1 MDSYNGYTEAERM
14 KKLRASYKVFP
25 GRTHPL
31 YRGACQ
37 ICGDSS
43 HPVEPH
49 TEDYAEPY
57 RWENPAE
64 YAVCKV
70 CHGRLHKRF
79 KNPTGW
85 SAYKSHVKRG
95 GYGADLGHDP
105 KLACEVRQLASSL
118 EHGKEIAL
126 PLLRPFVV
134 TDLWWDVMTVD
145 PASLTSPSAR
155 PR

>member
-1 MDSYNGYTEAERM
+1 MDSYNGYTEAERI
-14 KKLRASYKVFP
+14 KRLRASYKVFP

-37 ICGDSS
+37 IYGDSS

-49 TEDYAEPY
+49 AEDYSEPY

-79 KNPTGW
+79 KNPTG
-85 SAYKSHVKRG
+85 
-95 GYGADLGHDP
+95 
-105 KLACEVRQLASSL
+105 
-118 EHGKEIAL
+118 
-126 PLLRPFVV
+126 
-134 TDLWWDVMTVD
+134 
-145 PASLTSPSAR
+145 
-155 PR
+155 